1 MNGTST
7 LTVTLKNRI
16 RVFFVYGTA
25 LATENGDALFFD
37 DIYGH
42 DQRLEA
48 ALNSRRPRTVTAI
61 PKAPAAEP

>member
-7 LTVTLKNRI
+7 VTVTLKNRI

-25 LATENGDALFFD
+25 LVTESGNALFFD

-48 ALNSRRPRTVTAI
+48 ALNSRRPRTVPAL
-61 PKAPAAEP
+61 PKAAAVEP